1 MRHCLAALRR
11 RPSAQYVFI
20 VVIISAIFPTSFYL
34 MRSAPGFTSSPA
46 RVIMTLD
53 GEGRSPALHT
63 LSNDKV
69 MGPSSSKGPPRQR
82 PQIHHV
88 VERILNA
95 SELHP
100 ESLLSDLLRAEIV
113 CSNSSSSS
121 PPCPVFHPDLHKFEN
136 MAQDTASVQL
146 WSKVAQP
153 AALRAISLQMWFE
166 KRMDVAAAR
175 VLGCAVVDGH
185 EFTAAFAPSNDL
197 TGTHGMCRLHQQIN
211 LVQPLVS
218 HSYRGRF
225 INRTEYLH
233 DPQSN
238 EWFKSF
244 GYNPLHISDSRLA
257 YEAPAFTQV
266 DWMEFCFRQVA
277 LQSKTSEVPSTQSRA
292 WYACSSFAASTLSR
306 NYHYGMLKC
315 FDVPSTL
322 MSADATQL
330 TALLSTYGSHRQYVE
345 QCRSNDNG
353 ISDDPWSLRDL
364 SRAVFNVLRDRWD
377 VVQSVYE
384 LAIYESN
391 RDVQRSDEYVEA
403 LQWNT
408 CHPHVQALHLFVET
422 DASAAYFQ
430 SIMNSNAFHNPCNK
444 LRSVP
449 LSKRMHYKDALVYA
463 NTLVGRT
470 VMIMN
475 ADVVLGQGFG
485 SIPDLNSFLKEN
497 NRMFALSRHER
508 PARVI
513 QPAVDFLIFSFDSSC
528 FRDLLIVIC
537 AAMRP
542 CMTVV
547 MMHSCK

>member
-1 MRHCLAALRR
+1 MRGVHFLTALRR
-11 RPSAQYVFI
+11 RPSVQYFFI
-20 VVIISAIFPTSFYL
+20 VVIISAILPTIFYL
-34 MRSAPGFTSSPA
+34 TRLAPGVTSSPT
-46 RVIMTLD
+46 REFVTSN
-53 GEGRSPALHT
+53 GEGLSPALLT
-63 LSNDKV
+63 QLDGKV
-69 MGPSSSKGPPRQR
+69 MRPSSSKGLPRQR

-88 VERILNA
+88 LERIL
-95 SELHP
+95 SVSQLHP

-113 CSNSSSSS
+113 CSNASS
-121 PPCPVFHPDLHKFEN
+121 PPCPVFHPDLHKFEGISE
-136 MAQDTASVQL
+136 DTVSVQR

-153 AALRAISLQMWFE
+153 AALRAISLQMWYE

-185 EFTAAFAPSNDL
+185 EFFPDAFAPPNDL
-197 TGTHGMCRLHQQIN
+197 TGRHGMCRLHQQIN
-211 LVQPLVS
+211 LVLPMVS
-218 HSYRGRF
+218 HSYRGRA

-257 YEAPAFTQV
+257 YEAPAFTQE
-266 DWMEFCFRQVA
+266 DWMEFCFREVE
-277 LQSKTSEVPSTQSRA
+277 LQSKMSEVLSPQSRA
-292 WYACSSFAASTLSR
+292 WYACSSFAASTHSK

-330 TALLSTYGSHRQYVE
+330 TDLLSTYGSHRQYVE
-345 QCRSNDNG
+345 QCRSNDKG

-364 SRAVFNVLRDRWD
+364 SRTVFNVLRDRWD

-384 LAIYESN
+384 LAIYETN

-422 DASAAYFQ
+422 DAAASYFK
-430 SIMNSNAFHNPCNK
+430 SLNSNSFHNPCNK
-444 LRSVP
+444 LHSVP
-449 LSKRMHYKDALVYA
+449 IGKRMHYKDALVYA

-470 VMIMN
+470 VMITN
-475 ADVVLGQGFG
+475 ADVVLAKGFG

-508 PARVI
+508 PERVI
-513 QPAVDFLIFSFDSSC
+513 QPPVDFFRLCFYSSC

-537 AAMRP
+537 AAIQP

-547 MMHSCK
+547 MMHSCM